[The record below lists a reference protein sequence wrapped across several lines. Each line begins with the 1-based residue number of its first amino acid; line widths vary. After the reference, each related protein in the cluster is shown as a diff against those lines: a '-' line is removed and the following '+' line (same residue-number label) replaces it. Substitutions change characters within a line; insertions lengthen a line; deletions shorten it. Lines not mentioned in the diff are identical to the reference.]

1 MNYIQKYR
9 LKSHAR
15 KFYAQFTKNHAF
27 LRTFVNFRNIP
38 LYQIFH
44 SSGIYESDIIVLIEG
59 GFHGGFEISL

>member
-1 MNYIQKYR
+1 MD
-9 LKSHAR
+9 
-15 KFYAQFTKNHAF
+15 
-27 LRTFVNFRNIP
+27 FRNIP